1 MSEGIV
7 YQNKDILFMT
17 IESAR
22 SVDSIV
28 LDPPSSTSS
37 FSPLVLKNISVASS
51 PSVSDRSSRHRFSK
65 V

>member
-28 LDPPSSTSS
+28 LDPRPD
-37 FSPLVLKNISVASS
+37 L
-51 PSVSDRSSRHRFSK
+51 
-65 V
+65 